1 MMDDVVNQQFKLE
14 LVHCNWSMVHV
25 MLKTVLTDTLSD
37 WGFTPSFKDRH
48 VISLIK
54 YTPENSK
61 RKPI

>member
-1 MMDDVVNQQFKLE
+1 
-14 LVHCNWSMVHV
+14 MVHV

-61 RKPI
+61 RKPITKVPGY